1 MILKVFKCLSMLWC
15 EILLNTSKPKVK
27 IGGNNSALLEATL
40 SLKKLVD
47 CEDKQVM
54 LVYHSLVRTQT
65 ALFTHTSSTV
75 ILNFIVSWF
84 AVTNGRSWRVDTDFA
99 CIRTRR

>member
-47 CEDKQVM
+47 CEDK
-54 LVYHSLVRTQT
+54 
-65 ALFTHTSSTV
+65 
-75 ILNFIVSWF
+75 
-84 AVTNGRSWRVDTDFA
+84 
-99 CIRTRR
+99 